1 MQPAPANI
9 VYYPRTSRL
18 WLALGAGVVLEAI
31 FAWIILRH
39 NVVKFEW
46 YLPALAYVGVPGI
59 FLVMLYWAFR
69 LIRRQPMFAIT
80 PEGLVDT
87 SSFVGA
93 GLIHWNEIAQ
103 ITLRQSQEGAKM
115 KYLVVVPHDIA
126 PILARQRNAL
136 AKLNERTG
144 GDVIEV
150 GQLALPLSVEQLQAA
165 IQQYYTANVAPRG
178 GAFIAFTPKMQE
190 VKA

>member
-1 MQPAPANI
+1 MQPAPASL

-18 WLALGAGVVLEAI
+18 WLAFGAGLALEAI

-39 NVVKFEW
+39 NVVKFAW
-46 YLPALAYVGVPGI
+46 YLPPLAYVGVPVV
-59 FLVMLYWAFR
+59 FLTMLYWLYR
-69 LIRRQPMFAIT
+69 IIRRQPLFAIT

-93 GLIHWNEIAQ
+93 GLIHWHEIAQ
-103 ITLRQSQEGAKM
+103 ITTKQSQEGAKM
-115 KYLVVVPHDIA
+115 KYLVIVPHDIA
-126 PILARQRNAL
+126 PILARQANAL
-136 AKLNERTG
+136 AKLNERVG

-150 GQLALPLSVEQLQAA
+150 GQLALPISVEQLQAT
-165 IQQYYTANVAPRG
+165 IQQYYAANVAPRG
-178 GAFIAFTPKMQE
+178 AAYIAFTPQMQM